1 MTPEEFK
8 NKAQQIF
15 DEHEGYAGED
25 GHIAIDDLMDECL
38 RGLGYSEGLNILWKM
53 TNIWYA

>member
-15 DEHEGYAGED
+15 DEYKGDAGEA
-25 GHIAIDDLMDECL
+25 GHMAIDDLMDECL

-53 TNIWYA
+53 TSIWYA